1 MHKHMYIYIRTL
13 DYSSEIQRK
22 KKKLSTM
29 FSILPNNPMF
39 DRIDHIHRRIPTIRL
54 EQHFYYPIQQQN
66 TNTENRTIKCPR

>member
-1 MHKHMYIYIRTL
+1 MNKYIYIYVCVRTL
-13 DYSSEIQRK
+13 DYLSETK
-22 KKKLSTM
+22 KKKRSNM

>member
-1 MHKHMYIYIRTL
+1 
-13 DYSSEIQRK
+13 
-22 KKKLSTM
+22 M